1 MPYYGEPVGNI
12 IYNLSG
18 MKTYTSGNL
27 IKQNP
32 VTTPQDL
39 CVYTIDDQYIDNPDN
54 KELIGWSLKPNAS
67 TLDYEV
73 GEKIEVKEG
82 DRNINLYAIWAD
94 KDGKDKTITFNDISE
109 NTGLCYA
116 AFYNSKGKQIKT
128 VELTPDTDRKATVKC
143 GQEEYYRI
151 DHIKLF
157 TMSPDRF
164 APVQTVQTAVKN
176 KDGGFDI
183 KI

>member
-1 MPYYGEPVGNI
+1 
-12 IYNLSG
+12 
-18 MKTYTSGNL
+18 MKTYNSGNL
-27 IKQNP
+27 IKQNL

-39 CVYTIDDQYIDNPDN
+39 CVYTIDDQYIDNHDN
-54 KELIGWSLKPNAS
+54 KELRGWSLKPNAS

-94 KDGKDKTITFNDISE
+94 KDGKDKTITFSDISE
-109 NTGLCYA
+109 NAGLCYA

-157 TMSPDRF
+157 TMSADRF
-164 APVQTVQTAVKN
+164 APVQAVQTAVKN